1 MRQHTHLMGKR
12 LLSSALAILLAA
24 ACIVPAAAAEPIGD
38 GVTPTYDEAYYATLD
53 YYGNLLDGS
62 VVKSYTLNGA
72 TSLTDYGTYDEV
84 VNLTDG
90 TTPAVAGQCHHL
102 FVQWER
108 CSVPFLFRRQD
119 GGTL

>member
-62 VVKSYTLNGA
+62 VVKSYGNHRIPAIPNCRPDCQRKGIVSRRCRWPASAGA
-72 TSLTDYGTYDEV
+72 G
-84 VNLTDG
+84 
-90 TTPAVAGQCHHL
+90 
-102 FVQWER
+102 R
-108 CSVPFLFRRQD
+108 
-119 GGTL
+119 

>member
-1 MRQHTHLMGKR
+1 MRQHTHLIGKR

-62 VVKSYTLNGA
+62 VVYSI
-72 TSLTDYGTYDEV
+72 
-84 VNLTDG
+84 
-90 TTPAVAGQCHHL
+90 HL
-102 FVQWER
+102 AFQGEERDTAQQLLEQWAEQ
-108 CSVPFLFRRQD
+108 F
-119 GGTL
+119 